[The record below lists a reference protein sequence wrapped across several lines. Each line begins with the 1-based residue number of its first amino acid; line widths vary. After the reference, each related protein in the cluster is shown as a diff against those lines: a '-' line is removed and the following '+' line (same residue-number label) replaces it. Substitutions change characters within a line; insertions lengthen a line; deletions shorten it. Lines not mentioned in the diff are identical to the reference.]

1 MDRSSRRFH
10 PCSCERC
17 HADAAPRPK
26 SFAFPALL
34 CETGFTCMGRI
45 HVLPEHV
52 ANKIA
57 AGEVVERPASVVKEL
72 LENSLDAGSTRI
84 KIQIKAGGKK
94 LIQITDDGCGMVRDD
109 ALLAFE
115 RHATSKIKNAE
126 DLLNISTLGF
136 RGEALP
142 SIASV
147 SRLRLETRAP
157 DQDSGTIVEIAGG
170 KIFRVEEAGLPAG
183 TSITIRDLFFNTPA
197 RKKFLKSESTELSH
211 IASLVTHYALAHPD
225 KHFELHSATNAIL
238 VAPPVGGSSER
249 VYQIFGKDVLDQLIS
264 VAAELPLAHVGLP
277 QPPPWRR
284 KEEDEDDRHPAVDP
298 GKLRLHG
305 FVSKPEIQKLN
316 RGSIYTFVNG
326 RLIRD
331 RLIQHALTEA
341 YRNILPPTVFPV
353 VLLFFEMPNAEVD
366 VNVHPSKTEV
376 RFRQQTVMHD
386 FLRDSVRASLMKARP
401 VPQFVTE
408 IRAHATASPSLT
420 PGARATTAGV
430 VASTF
435 YGAAAP
441 DNFELQAPPHPV
453 IAERFDFSEGIPL
466 EANAAV
472 PVARFPR
479 QTFGGQQPAFAADS
493 CVPAIADETEP
504 GMDEAPNLS
513 SLKPLGQLRES
524 FILAVNHDGLWI
536 IDQHVAHERVLFEKV
551 RKQRAEQGV
560 ECQRLLMPIVIELT
574 PAQQAVFTEIS
585 DELQK
590 NGFEAEPFGTRSI
603 AVKIAPAGVQAT
615 EVERMLHEL
624 LDQFSREEQAL
635 NMEQIRGRI
644 AASIACHAA
653 IKVNMPLEQ
662 NKMDWLISELAKTE
676 CPMSCPHGRPVV
688 LRYSMKDIQKAFK
701 RI

>member
-1 MDRSSRRFH
+1 LLALNLSTFG
-10 PCSCERC
+10 
-17 HADAAPRPK
+17 ANL
-26 SFAFPALL
+26 FAFPALL
-34 CETGFTCMGRI
+34 CETGLTSHSSTMGRI

-72 LENSLDAGSTRI
+72 LENSLDAGSARI
-84 KIQIKAGGKK
+84 KIHVEAGGKK
-94 LIQITDDGCGMVRDD
+94 LIQITDDGVGMVRDD

-157 DQDSGTIVEIAGG
+157 DQDSGTIIEINGG
-170 KIFRVEEAGLPAG
+170 KMFRVEEAGLPPG

-197 RKKFLKSESTELSH
+197 RKKFLKAESTELSH

-225 KHFELHSATNAIL
+225 KHFELHSATNAML
-238 VAPPVGGSSER
+238 VAPPVAGYSER
-249 VYQIFGKDVLDQLIS
+249 VYQVFGKETLDQLIP

-284 KEEDEDDRHPAVDP
+284 REEDDESGSTEP
-298 GKLRLHG
+298 GHLRLHG

-316 RGSIYTFVNG
+316 RNSIYTFVNG

-353 VLLFFEMPNAEVD
+353 VLLFLEMPNAEVD

-376 RFRQQTVMHD
+376 RFRQQGVMHD
-386 FLRDSVRASLMKARP
+386 FLRDSVRSALMKARP

-408 IRAHATASPSLT
+408 IRAHPTASPSLT
-420 PGARATTAGV
+420 PGARDATAAGAPTWQFGATAQEF
-430 VASTF
+430 S
-435 YGAAAP
+435 
-441 DNFELQAPPHPV
+441 LQAPPQAA
-453 IAERFDFSEGIPL
+453 IAEHLHFSEGIEL
-466 EANAAV
+466 DANAAI

-479 QTFGGQQPAFAADS
+479 QTFGGPVEAPEASHCA
-493 CVPAIADETEP
+493 PAIADETESVVEIP
-504 GMDEAPNLS
+504 SLS
-513 SLKPLGQLRES
+513 SLRPLGQLRES

-536 IDQHVAHERVLFEKV
+536 IDQHVAHERVLFERV
-551 RKQRAEQGV
+551 VKQRAQQKV
-560 ECQRLLMPIVIELT
+560 ESQRLLMPIVIELT
-574 PAQQAVFTEIS
+574 PAQQAVFSEIS
-585 DELQK
+585 EELRN
-590 NGFEAEPFGTRSI
+590 NGFEVEPFGTRSI
-603 AVKIAPAGVQAT
+603 AVKIAPAGVQAA
-615 EVERMLHEL
+615 EVEHMLHEL

-635 NMEQIRGRI
+635 NLDQIRGRI

-662 NKMDWLISELAKTE
+662 NKMEWLLAELSKTD
-676 CPMSCPHGRPVV
+676 CPMTCPHGRPVV
-688 LRYSMKDIQKAFK
+688 LRYSMKDIQRAFK